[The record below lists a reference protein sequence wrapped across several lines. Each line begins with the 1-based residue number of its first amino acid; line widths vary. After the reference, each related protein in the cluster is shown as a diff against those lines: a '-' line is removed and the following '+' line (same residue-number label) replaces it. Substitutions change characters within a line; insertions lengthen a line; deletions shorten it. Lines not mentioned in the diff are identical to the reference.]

1 MFAAQIKTKKTI
13 MKKLNL
19 LLALLIAST
28 IVFNGCKKDS
38 TDDTTVTPTTTDTPK
53 DPNTAAKVS
62 VDRFSSTAGHLMVR
76 DASNGLPVANAAVN
90 FDNAPFITHG
100 FAPSGALTE
109 YYNFDVQSNTPAP
122 IFVLFRTGES
132 TPVAGQLNIID
143 KIPGETGYNDFWLMN
158 KVTVPASYV
167 ANVVTSYSEIV
178 SRGYTIT
185 PTTNIINCPVVPENS
200 TATKRMGGGST
211 GLNKGWYKGKVCFY
225 FTFEE
230 KALTAVG
237 GNVPTSPIYVTFN
250 INPNVA
256 GGGPPSGFVV
266 EPGTMQTHNVL
277 ATVPSNGGY
286 SPLWS
291 VNMYDNASFGSVT
304 NLTSAQAATVL
315 VPNAALVNCP
325 TVQ

>member
-1 MFAAQIKTKKTI
+1 MIFFGPSAIRFKANPRNIENIIRGKI
-13 MKKLNL
+13 MSVSRLMR
-19 LLALLIAST
+19 AFGI
-28 IVFNGCKKDS
+28 
-38 TDDTTVTPTTTDTPK
+38 TPTSLKDKETPLK
-53 DPNTAAKVS
+53 A
-62 VDRFSSTAGHLMVR
+62 
-76 DASNGLPVANAAVN
+76 
-90 FDNAPFITHG
+90 
-100 FAPSGALTE
+100 
-109 YYNFDVQSNTPAP
+109 
-122 IFVLFRTGES
+122 
-132 TPVAGQLNIID
+132 QL
-143 KIPGETGYNDFWLMN
+143 
-158 KVTVPASYV
+158 TVPSTYV
-167 ANVVTSYSEIV
+167 ANVVSSYSEII

-200 TATKRMGGGST
+200 TASKRMGGGST
-211 GLNKGWYKGKVCFY
+211 GLNKGWYKGQVCFY

-250 INPNVA
+250 INPNLA

-277 ATVPSNGGY
+277 ATVPSNGSY

-291 VNMYDNASFGSVT
+291 VNMYDNASFGSVN
-304 NLTSAQAATVL
+304 NLASAQAATVL